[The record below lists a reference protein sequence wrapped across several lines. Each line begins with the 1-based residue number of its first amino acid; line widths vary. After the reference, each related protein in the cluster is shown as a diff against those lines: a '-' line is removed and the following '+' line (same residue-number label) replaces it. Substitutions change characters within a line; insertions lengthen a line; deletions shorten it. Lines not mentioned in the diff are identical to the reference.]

1 MTNSIYDSPDDLP
14 PPGTEALIQ
23 LTETTAGNT
32 IIDMALESAS
42 GTVFQA
48 SGKQRVTVGSN
59 GSVKG
64 DTYGLH
70 LKGVGSTVLNDG
82 KIGQIA
88 TMESDFTTDVG
99 IRFSGAGLGSVTNLQ
114 TIKGVT
120 GIEIASTSTAAKL
133 ELLNSGTIETTG
145 LAIIGGKGGDRI
157 VNTGTIKTTA
167 NTTGAVVLDL
177 GSGEDLYDGRLGTIV
192 GLIKLGDDND
202 IAYGGSGSETFS
214 GGKGSNVID
223 GGAGDDLF
231 ILGDGYNTINGGSG
245 IDTVD
250 YSSTTWIS
258 TASSGFTI
266 NLTSGSAYGNLHTD
280 TLANIE
286 HIIGSDRADTITG
299 NFLANSIKGGDG
311 DDILDGGSGDDTLD
325 GGSGNNTVRFTG
337 STAATVELTNLQ
349 AQTTGYG
356 LDKLINIRNLEGG
369 SGGDKF
375 TGDEHSNRLDGN
387 SGNDILK
394 GLAGNDTLQGDA
406 GNDTLEGGAGDD
418 TLEGGIGTNTA
429 VFSGPLDNYKIETVA
444 NGIMITDK
452 TGQDGTDLLKDIRF
466 AKFGDN
472 QTIALVNSNPTI
484 ISPSSANVAESAAIG
499 TTIATLSGYDPD
511 GDSLTFSL
519 VSDADGLFGISNG
532 KLVVKKTLD
541 FETASQHAVTIKALD
556 GWGGELTKT
565 FTIKVGN
572 ILETTPLTLYGTAK
586 AEQLTGEAGNDRL
599 FGLGEKDTLFGEAGN
614 DTLNGGAGSDTLVG
628 GAGND
633 VFLFDRKPSVKSN
646 LDYIQDFV
654 PKDDVIHLSRKI
666 FSKIAKGTLS
676 SKAFVTGDHFKDK
689 DDRILYFKKQ
699 GALFYDPDGTG
710 SAKAIQFASVT
721 KNLKITHKDFF
732 IF

>member
-14 PPGTEALIQ
+14 PLGTEALIQ

-32 IIDMALESAS
+32 IIDMTLESAS

-82 KIGQIA
+82 KIGQIG
-88 TMESDFTTDVG
+88 TTESDFTTDVG

-157 VNTGTIKTTA
+157 VNTGTIMTTA

-202 IAYGGSGSETFS
+202 IAYGGSGNETIS

-223 GGAGDDLF
+223 GGGGDDLF

-245 IDTVD
+245 IDTID
-250 YSSTTWIS
+250 YSNLTWVSTTS
-258 TASSGFTI
+258 NGFTI
-266 NLTSGSAYGNLHTD
+266 NLTSGSATGNLHTD

-299 NFLANSIKGGDG
+299 NFLANSIKGGYG
-311 DDILDGGSGDDTLD
+311 DDTLDGGSGDDTLD
-325 GGSGNNTVRFTG
+325 GGGGNNTARFTG

-349 AQTTGYG
+349 AQASGYG
-356 LDKLINIRNLEGG
+356 NDKLINIRNLEGG

-375 TGDEHSNRLDGN
+375 TGDEHANRLDGN

-418 TLEGGIGTNTA
+418 TLEGSTGTNTA
-429 VFSGPLDNYKIETVA
+429 VFSGPLGNYTRETVA
-444 NGIMITDK
+444 NGITITDK

-466 AKFGDN
+466 AKFSD
-472 QTIALVNSNPTI
+472 QTVALINSNPTI
-484 ISPSSANVAESAAIG
+484 ISPSSANVAENAAIG
-499 TTIATLSGYDPD
+499 MTIATLSGYDPD
-511 GDSLTFSL
+511 GDTLTFSL
-519 VSDADGLFGISNG
+519 ESDADGLFGISNG
-532 KLVVKKTLD
+532 KLVLKKALD
-541 FETASQHAVTIKALD
+541 FETASQHTLTIKALD

-572 ILETTPLTLYGTAK
+572 ILEATPLTLYGT
-586 AEQLTGEAGNDRL
+586 ENVDELEGELGDDQLYGLGGNDEL
-599 FGLGEKDTLFGEAGN
+599 FGRGGN
-614 DTLNGGAGSDTLVG
+614 DTLNGGAGKDFLFG
-628 GAGND
+628 GDGKD
-633 VFLFDRKPSVKSN
+633 VFVFDRKPSVKSN

-654 PKDDVIHLSRKI
+654 PTDDVIHLSRKI

-676 SKAFVTGDHFKDK
+676 KKAFVTGDHFKDK

-699 GALFYDPDGTG
+699 GALFYDPDGNG
-710 SAKAIQFASVT
+710 SAKAIQFANVT